1 MRRLYGELARKG
13 IRFRPHVWL
22 AEEWF
27 SPDGVPGIAIPFY
40 LAHPRLMRLE
50 RRFMHEVEGGN
61 DKWLMRILRH
71 ETGHAIDTAFG
82 LRRRKAWRETFGKA
96 SRRYPSRYSPRPGSR
111 NYVLHLGHWYAQSHP
126 TEDFAETF
134 AVWLPPRSRWRS
146 QYAGW
151 PALAKLEYVDR
162 TMRALAGHARD
173 RTSTA
178 ASIEPLAENERT
190 LREHYRRKQARYE
203 IDTARSYDRPL
214 LRVFAPPRRAAAQ
227 PAGER
232 PAARDAPAAAAP
244 AGAPRAHASLPRE
257 PRDAHGGAARAHPRP
272 ARAAAGSARRQRE
285 ALGAARAD
293 HAADAAARPGELR
306 PMKKL
311 RVLVLVHE
319 TLVPPEDA
327 SGYTV
332 QQIDEWRTEYD
343 VIDVAA
349 GHGPRGARARHGRQ
363 PRRAAQRR
371 SPTGSPTSPSTCSR
385 SSRASSPTT
394 STWSRSSS

>member
-1 MRRLYGELARKG
+1 MTRRARSKVPARREPAWTRLDDEALLDLRFCDLRLSMARTPLEDSVRRLYGELAAKG

-61 DKWLMRILRH
+61 GKWLMRILRH

-82 LRRRKAWRETFGKA
+82 LRRRKTWRESFGKA

-146 QYAGW
+146 QYQGW

-162 TMRALAGHARD
+162 TMRALQGKRATNLD
-173 RTSTA
+173 RSVV
-178 ASIEPLAENERT
+178 EPLAENERT

-203 IDTARSYDRPL
+203 IDTAASYDRPL
-214 LRVFAPPRRAAAQ
+214 LRVFASHDERPRGRLASSLLREMRPQMRRLLVRRARMHPYLVNHVTRMATQ
-227 PAGER
+227 R
-232 PAARDAPAAAAP
+232 ARIL
-244 AGAPRAHASLPRE
+244 GLRVR
-257 PRDAHGGAARAHPRP
+257 GGQ
-272 ARAAAGSARRQRE
+272 RAAQRE
-285 ALGAARAD
+285 ALVLHERIMMQML
-293 HAADAAARPGELR
+293 LR
-306 PMKKL
+306 DRENYAL
-311 RVLVLVHE
+311 
-319 TLVPPEDA
+319 
-327 SGYTV
+327 
-332 QQIDEWRTEYD
+332 
-343 VIDVAA
+343 
-349 GHGPRGARARHGRQ
+349 
-363 PRRAAQRR
+363 
-371 SPTGSPTSPSTCSR
+371 
-385 SSRASSPTT
+385 
-394 STWSRSSS
+394 

>member
-1 MRRLYGELARKG
+1 MSGSRRLRATARREPTWVRLDDEELLDLRFCDLRLSMARSSLEDSVRRLYGELARKG

-82 LRRRKAWRETFGKA
+82 LRRRKSWREAFGKA
-96 SRRYPSRYSPRPGSR
+96 SRPYPSRYSPRPGSR

-151 PALAKLEYVDR
+151 PALEKLEYVDR
-162 TMRALAGHARD
+162 TMREIAGRRALNLD
-173 RTSTA
+173 RSVV
-178 ASIEPLAENERT
+178 EPLAENERT
-190 LREHYRRKQARYE
+190 LREHYRRKSARYQ

-214 LRVFAPPRRAAAQ
+214 LKVFAQREERPHGRLASGLLREMRPQLRRLLVRRVRMHPYIADQVMRTAVQRARALGLRVRGGQRRAQ
-227 PAGER
+227 
-232 PAARDAPAAAAP
+232 RDA
-244 AGAPRAHASLPRE
+244 
-257 PRDAHGGAARAHPRP
+257 
-272 ARAAAGSARRQRE
+272 
-285 ALGAARAD
+285 
-293 HAADAAARPGELR
+293 
-306 PMKKL
+306 
-311 RVLVLVHE
+311 LVLHE
-319 TLVPPEDA
+319 RIMLQMLLRDRENYA
-327 SGYTV
+327 L
-332 QQIDEWRTEYD
+332 
-343 VIDVAA
+343 
-349 GHGPRGARARHGRQ
+349 
-363 PRRAAQRR
+363 
-371 SPTGSPTSPSTCSR
+371 
-385 SSRASSPTT
+385 
-394 STWSRSSS
+394 